1 MTVEPWT
8 IKYKPKTSKDVA
20 GNKPAIEKLRD
31 WVESWSKGRPSK
43 AAVLLYGPAG
53 VGKTSVTEALAR
65 ERGWD
70 LVEVNASDKRSGEI
84 LSKIAGLASTQ
95 STLFSKGRL
104 ILLDEVDGI
113 NLRADQAAVTTIL
126 QIIKDTQYPLILT
139 ANDPWDPKI
148 RPLREACLQIEL
160 KRVGVRDGVPVLRN
174 ILNQEGVK
182 ANEDALKLIIDRDR
196 GDIRSILND
205 MQLLSSKT
213 ATLTVDDVDLLSGR
227 DRTESVFEVLRV
239 IFNSRTTASARR
251 ALSISDVDQEMLFQ
265 WIFENAPYQIPKP
278 KELEEAMSALAES
291 DLYFGRIRKTQSW
304 HLLSYALDLMT
315 AGVAIAKQTSP
326 SGWVPM
332 RFPQKISSMSRTR
345 AIRDVRKKAA
355 ASVGLKSHVSVRR
368 ALQLY
373 FPLLRF
379 IHEHNPNEYDR
390 IATWLDSKEEL
401 EDLVAVDAN
410 APLKEPLPER

>member
-1 MTVEPWT
+1 MTLEPWT

-20 GNKPAIEKLRD
+20 GNKPAIDKLRD
-31 WVESWSKGRPSK
+31 WVESWNKGRPSK

-70 LVEVNASDKRSGEI
+70 LVEINASDKRSGDI
-84 LSKIAGLASTQ
+84 LAKIAGLASTQ
-95 STLFSKGRL
+95 STLFRKGRL

-126 QIIKDTQYPLILT
+126 QIIKETQYPLILT

-160 KRVGVRDGVPVLRN
+160 KRLGVRDGVPLLRN

-182 ANEDALKLIIDRDR
+182 TNEDALKLIIDRDR

-205 MQLLSSKT
+205 MQLLSSRN

-227 DRTESVFEVLRV
+227 DRTESIFEVLRV

-315 AGVAIAKQTSP
+315 AGVAVAKQTSP

-332 RFPQKISSMSRTR
+332 KFPQKISSMSRTR
-345 AIRDVRKKAA
+345 ATRDVRKKAA
-355 ASVGLKSHVSVRR
+355 ASIGLKSHVSTRR
-368 ALQLY
+368 APQLY

-379 IHEHNPNEYDR
+379 IHEHNPKEYER
-390 IATWLDSKEEL
+390 IAASLDAIEEL
-401 EDLVAVDAN
+401 DDLFSSELN
-410 APLKEPLPER
+410 QPF

>member
-8 IKYKPKTSKDVA
+8 IKYKPKRSKDVA
-20 GNKPAIEKLRD
+20 GNKPAIEKLRE
-31 WVESWSKGRPSK
+31 WIESWSKGRPSK

-70 LVEVNASDKRSGEI
+70 LVEINASDKRSGEI
-84 LSKIAGLASTQ
+84 LSKIVGLASTQ

-104 ILLDEVDGI
+104 ILMDEVDGI

-126 QIIKDTQYPLILT
+126 QIIKETQHPLILT

-160 KRVGVRDGVPVLRN
+160 KRLGVRDGLPLLRN
-174 ILNQEGVK
+174 ILGQEGVK

-205 MQLLSSKT
+205 LQLLSSKN
-213 ATLTVDDVDLLSGR
+213 AILTVDDVDLLSGR
-227 DRTESVFEVLRV
+227 DRTESIFEVLRV

-315 AGVAIAKQTSP
+315 AGVAVAKQTSP

-355 ASVGLKSHVSVRR
+355 ASIGLKSHVSTRR
-368 ALQLY
+368 SPQLY

-379 IHEHNPNEYDR
+379 IHEHNRDEYDR
-390 IATWLDSKEEL
+390 IATWLGSKDEL
-401 EDLVAVDAN
+401 EDLVAVDAKV
-410 APLKEPLPER
+410 PL